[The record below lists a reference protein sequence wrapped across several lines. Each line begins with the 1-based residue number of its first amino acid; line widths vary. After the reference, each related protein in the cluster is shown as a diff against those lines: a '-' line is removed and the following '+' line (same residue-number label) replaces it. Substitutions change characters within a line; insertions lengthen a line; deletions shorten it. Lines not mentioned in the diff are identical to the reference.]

1 MDFKLDIPI
10 IQGGMGIGISLG
22 RLAGNVALCGGMG
35 VISTVNAGYMEN
47 DFEENHVEANLRALR
62 REIKKAFEIAKGK
75 GKIAINQMVA
85 VNHYEES
92 VKEAVKAGID
102 AVISGAGLPLE
113 LPKYTKDTPTAAAP
127 IVSSGKAASVI
138 MKSWD
143 RHYGVTPDFIV
154 IEGVKAGGHLGF
166 AREDVIGGTAKPLE
180 YILKE
185 VLEKIE
191 PYRQKYG
198 RDIPV
203 FVAGGIFD
211 GNDMAHFMNLGAAG
225 VQMATRF
232 IATEECDASTEF
244 KDRIVNATS
253 DEVTIV
259 QSPVGLPGRALN
271 EGIIK
276 RLGKGETFPP
286 VRCNDCLK
294 TCPHGIKAPY
304 CISRALIE
312 AVKGNISEGLLFAGE
327 NVDRVK
333 SITTVKKLMDELVS
347 EWRKLK

>member
-1 MDFKLDIPI
+1 MEFKLEVPI
-10 IQGGMGIGISLG
+10 IQGGMGIGVSLG

-35 VISTVNAGYMEN
+35 VISTVNAGYLES
-47 DFEENHVEANLRALR
+47 DFETNPVEANLRALR
-62 REIKKAFEIAKGK
+62 NEIHKAFEIAKGK
-75 GKIAINQMVA
+75 GKVAINQMVA

-92 VKEAVKAGID
+92 VREAVKAGIN

-127 IVSSGKAASVI
+127 IVSSGKAAAVI

-143 RHYGVTPDFIV
+143 RHYGVAPDFIV

-166 AREDVIGGTAKPLE
+166 AKDDVLNNTTEPLE
-180 YILKE
+180 KILKD
-185 VLEKIE
+185 VLEKPE
-191 PYRQKYG
+191 PYKQKYG

-203 FVAGGIFD
+203 FVAGGVFD
-211 GNDMAHFMNLGAAG
+211 GKDMAHFTNLGAAG

-232 IATEECDASTEF
+232 IATEECDASDAF
-244 KDRIVNATS
+244 KRRIVEATK
-253 DEVTIV
+253 DEVAIV

-276 RLGKGETFPP
+276 KLSNGEVFPP

-294 TCPHGIKAPY
+294 TCPHGSKAPY

-312 AVKGNISEGLLFAGE
+312 AVKGNISEGLVFCGE
-327 NVDRVK
+327 NVERVK
-333 SITTVKKLMDELVS
+333 SITTVRELMEELVN
-347 EWRKLK
+347 EWRKAK